1 MEGPSRPQFI
11 KKAHDI
17 QKMQEVW
24 QKTNTVQQLKQ
35 NLQDKLKMV
44 VNEDKLDQVL
54 NSTKKQL

>member
-1 MEGPSRPQFI
+1 
-11 KKAHDI
+11 
-17 QKMQEVW
+17 MQEVW